1 MRWVAAIAL
10 CMTLWGCGSD
20 SDEKLQGYE
29 VRQLSDAEREA
40 LRRSLSQTLA
50 DPESAQFK
58 WMPLVVAQRN
68 KRTSY
73 CGLVDSKGSSGA
85 PIGFRKFSASIQ
97 QGSSGL
103 YDHGVIEHV
112 EGSPPI
118 FSGGSAQGDVSG
130 GGSIVEICKAWG
142 YVDFG
147 LAR

>member
-10 CMTLWGCGSD
+10 CLTLWGCGSD

-40 LRRSLSQTLA
+40 LGRSLAQTLA
-50 DPESAQFK
+50 DPQSAQFK
-58 WMPLVVAQRN
+58 WMPLVLAQRN

-73 CGLVDSKGSSGA
+73 CGLVDAKGS
-85 PIGFRKFSASIQ
+85 GFRKFSASIQ

-112 EGSPPI
+112 EGSPAI
-118 FSGGSAQGDVSG
+118 LSGGSAQGDAAA
-130 GGSIVEICKAWG
+130 GGSVVEICKAWG